1 MKKTHLYAIVVVA
14 IVLFA
19 SCGDKSCLND
29 FQYYENSTKTCECLQ
44 RWPQASPPELDEND
58 YNLCETVFLHFNYL
72 SIDNKDYPYYSC
84 AGDTVL
90 FCGFL
95 SNVPEYIFP
104 GEQEFLYRLGDDSTS
119 MRESGGTGQLT
130 IRCND
135 NQLSDI
141 NLDRKCFMK
150 GTLSFGYADYQYE
163 DFPGPG
169 HCLSSRL
176 FFDVIV
182 LEN

>member
-95 SNVPEYIFP
+95 NNSPEYTFP
-104 GEQEFLYRLGDDSTS
+104 GEHEFLYLIGDDSTAS
-119 MRESGGTGQLT
+119 SAKRLTVRCKGEQLA
-130 IRCND
+130 
-135 NQLSDI
+135 DI
-141 NLDRKCFMK
+141 DFNEKCFVT

-163 DFPGPG
+163 SFPGPG
-169 HCLSSRL
+169 HCLSPRL